1 MYVCVRVR
9 REGNALTFEEKE
21 RRDKKISSPVISSLS
36 IHVRASIRASSY
48 FSLRFNMSFPLSP
61 PLSLARVSRDV
72 TLKWQISEGLTA
84 ALYRR
89 RRTTV
94 AALLRSRERERARR
108 NKTERPADVQDDKHR
123 GCLRVDASSVKK
135 RG

>member
-1 MYVCVRVR
+1 MYVCVR

-72 TLKWQISEGLTA
+72 TLKWEISEGLTA

-94 AALLRSRERERARR
+94 AALLRSRERERERERR

>member
-1 MYVCVRVR
+1 M
-9 REGNALTFEEKE
+9 TFEEKE

-72 TLKWQISEGLTA
+72 TLKWEISEGLTA

-94 AALLRSRERERARR
+94 AALLRSRERERR